1 MAHTIRR
8 IILLRHGE
16 VAYFDT
22 SGRATDPW
30 QAPLTDRGRSQAEA
44 AASAI
49 AESGVDRLVT
59 SAVPRAIETATILSN
74 RLGML
79 AHRDE
84 VWNEARPGDLNIVS
98 EDAVDSVILDTFRL
112 AAEPGAR
119 FLGGEPFVELAT
131 RVQRGIDGLLVATDW
146 TTLVL
151 VTHDPVIRLVIST
164 TLGLGLR
171 GMRYFEQDP
180 GCLTIIDWAE
190 NRDGVAEPILRLI
203 NASPDDLAKGGSREP
218 ALVRFH
224 RSYCASRVKR

>member
-30 QAPLTDRGRSQAEA
+30 QAPLTERGRSQAEA

-49 AESGVDRLVT
+49 AGSGVDRLVT
-59 SAVPRAIETATILSN
+59 SAVPRAIETATILSK
-74 RLGML
+74 RLGVL
-79 AHRDE
+79 PQIDE
-84 VWNEARPGDLNIVS
+84 AWNEARPGDLNTIS
-98 EDAVDSVILDTFRL
+98 EEALDDVILDTYRS
-112 AAEPGAR
+112 AAKPGAR
-119 FLGGEPFVELAT
+119 FLGGELFIELVT
-131 RVQRGIDGLLVATDW
+131 RVQNGIDRLLVATGW
-146 TTLVL
+146 TTLLL

-171 GMRYFEQDP
+171 GIRYFEQDP

-190 NRDGVAEPILRLI
+190 NRDRVAEPILRLI
-203 NASPDDLAKGGSREP
+203 NGSPDDLAKCGSREP
-218 ALVRFH
+218 ALARFH